1 MKIHKIQLSSIRWI
15 LNASRMISR
24 HPYKRLKSMEVNE
37 RSDSE
42 NEEMLDLQDEPSFQQ
57 SVKDH

>member
-1 MKIHKIQLSSIRWI
+1 
-15 LNASRMISR
+15 
-24 HPYKRLKSMEVNE
+24 MEVNE

>member
-1 MKIHKIQLSSIRWI
+1 
-15 LNASRMISR
+15 MISR